1 MTQLDEHS
9 LNISETQLDKVLILT
24 LNLFLLYY
32 DLPRPVLS
40 WPFEVSADSMC
51 DAAGPFASAS
61 CILSSFTGAAPAAAA
76 EPAAEAPL
84 DAENHPGTVFSP
96 MVGTVYTS
104 SDPTADVFIKVGDTV
119 SAGQTI
125 LIVEAMKVMNQIHAA
140 KGGTVKAILVEN
152 EQPIE
157 YGEALVIIE

>member
-1 MTQLDEHS
+1 MAKMQVDKDLIRDLADL
-9 LNISETQLDKVLILT
+9 LNETDLT
-24 LNLFLLYY
+24 EIEVEDGERKIKLSRNGAAVQYA
-32 DLPRPVLS
+32 PPV
-40 WPFEVSADSMC
+40 
-51 DAAGPFASAS
+51 AAAPV
-61 CILSSFTGAAPAAAA
+61 AAPAAAA

-125 LIVEAMKVMNQIHAA
+125 LIVEAMKVMNRIHAA